1 MQTRTLASTILL
13 AFAPFLTHAQTATT
27 HTPPTPTQAAANK
40 VTRLTKLLDLSTSQQ
55 TEATGYFT
63 TEETTL
69 ATVRTA
75 LHTAHT
81 ALEAD
86 IKTANSADIVV
97 QAKAIG
103 TLTTEEVQARATA
116 DAAFYAILSGDQQ
129 TKYEAIGPRGGFGGG
144 PGGPG
149 GPGPHGTH

>member
-1 MQTRTLASTILL
+1 MALTSMLAN
-13 AFAPFLTHAQTATT
+13 AQTTT
-27 HTPPTPTQAAANK
+27 HTPPTPAQMATNMVA
-40 VTRLTKLLDLSTSQQ
+40 RLTKLLDLNTMQQ

-75 LHTAHT
+75 MHTAHT

-86 IKTANSADIVV
+86 IKSANTSDIAV

-103 TLTTEEVQARATA
+103 ALTAEEVEARATA

-149 GPGPHGTH
+149 GPHGTH